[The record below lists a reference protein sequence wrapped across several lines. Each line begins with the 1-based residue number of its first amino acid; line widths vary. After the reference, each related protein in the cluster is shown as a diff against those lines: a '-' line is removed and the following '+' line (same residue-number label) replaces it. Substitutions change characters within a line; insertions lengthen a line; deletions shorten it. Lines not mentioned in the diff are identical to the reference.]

1 MNNLPLGNNKNINKK
16 THNRDNHY
24 ENSQLIRQNNVKK
37 ASLTK
42 KRIWKIIDFKT
53 CRQKSRRGI
62 TPIQHKNHES
72 KISSKPK
79 IRTNQL
85 QDVSGSTASH
95 TTTTHDLHNVAHDV
109 VTERYVEKERPKK
122 TLNAS
127 HARCTT
133 TIRREKI
140 TNKKKGHLETN
151 LPEVE
156 VLVEPRRW
164 HRDRPKVLTEL
175 VRRRRGR
182 QKTWSVEADGTKYF
196 LTDKCWT
203 ANKYKTSDWRRTLN

>member
-1 MNNLPLGNNKNINKK
+1 M
-16 THNRDNHY
+16 R
-24 ENSQLIRQNNVKK
+24 K
-37 ASLTK
+37 ASLAK

-53 CRQKSRRGI
+53 CRQESRRGI
-62 TPIQHKNHES
+62 TSNQYKNHES

-95 TTTTHDLHNVAHDV
+95 AKTTHDSHNAAHDV

-122 TLNAS
+122 ILNAS

-133 TIRREKI
+133 AIRREKI
-140 TNKKKGHLETN
+140 TNKKRGHLETN

-156 VLVEPRRW
+156 VLVELRRW
-164 HRDRPKVLTEL
+164 RRGRPKVLTEL
-175 VRRRRGR
+175 VRRRRGKQR
-182 QKTWSVEADGTKYF
+182 TWSVEADGTNTF
-196 LTDKCWT
+196 
-203 ANKYKTSDWRRTLN
+203 